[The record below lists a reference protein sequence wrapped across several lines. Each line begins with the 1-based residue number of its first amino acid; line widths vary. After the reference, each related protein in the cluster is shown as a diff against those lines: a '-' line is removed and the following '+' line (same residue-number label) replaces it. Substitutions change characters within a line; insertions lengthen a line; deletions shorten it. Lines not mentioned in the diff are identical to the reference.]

1 MKKFLIVAA
10 LCLFSLNV
18 VYASNSSSGSKN
30 CASTIEKEDMIEVL
44 YFHGKQRCISCKA
57 IENLTKEVLE
67 ADFAKELKDGK
78 IVFKVINI
86 STKEGEKIADKY
98 EVSWSSLYINKWEKG
113 KERRNNMTEFSFSYA
128 KSSPEKFKAGIKE
141 KISNL
146 LK

>member
-30 CASTIEKEDMIEVL
+30 CASTIEKEDM
-44 YFHGKQRCISCKA
+44 

>member
-1 MKKFLIVAA
+1 MKKFLIVAV

-30 CASTIEKEDMIEVL
+30 CASTIEKEDM
-44 YFHGKQRCISCKA
+44 